1 MDDAM
6 VLLRH
11 SAPCEFDQHPYG
23 TVCKVKKS
31 ETFDIYLQ
39 VGSDEDNPEW
49 ELLHNFSFSV
59 NPSFLEDMISARLRK
74 NIHYD

>member
-1 MDDAM
+1 MDDSI

-23 TVCKVKKS
+23 TICKVKHLES
-31 ETFDIYLQ
+31 FDIYLQ
-39 VGSDEDNPEW
+39 VGEDEDNPQW
-49 ELLHNFSFSV
+49 EMLGSFIATV
-59 NPSFLEDMISARLRK
+59 DAIFLQELIDTRLRK